1 MMMKKVR
8 RANAH
13 PLNVMA
19 TKDRIRTWRTKA
31 RTSGMTLR
39 EWVTR
44 TLDSAPILR
53 VDVKQVDEAKDAKD
67 AR

>member
-1 MMMKKVR
+1 MKKVKR
-8 RANAH
+8 TNSH

-19 TKDRIRTWRTKA
+19 TKDKLHTWRTKA

-44 TLDSAPILR
+44 TLDSGPVLR
-53 VDVKQVDEAKDAKD
+53 VDIRPVGPTDS